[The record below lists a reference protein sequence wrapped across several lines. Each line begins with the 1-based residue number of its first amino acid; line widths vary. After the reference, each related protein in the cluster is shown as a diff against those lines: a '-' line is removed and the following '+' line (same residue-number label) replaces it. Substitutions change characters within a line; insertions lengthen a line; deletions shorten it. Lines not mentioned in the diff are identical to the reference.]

1 MNNSAIPEIRIESL
15 DVPKEEPD
23 ELHLYE
29 ADTPYAKKREHAL
42 PLSIIAA
49 ALILITVSLALHT
62 SLFAMAAN
70 QLRTVSPTD
79 FFMQLILPGYTAEP
93 IQEDANPNDT
103 DHADKSDNTPPSP
116 TPDTEDGTNSEA
128 PSTGDKI
135 RDKDLSANAEN
146 GFSLSNQ
153 TKYTPDL
160 WALYGAPRLTK
171 TADELAEEYGADA
184 PLVLIYHTHGTE
196 SYANGDTVTAGTGFR
211 SRDPEETVVAVGN
224 VMTEVLEAAGIP
236 VIHLEEMFD
245 EKNWSSAYDNSHA
258 AVCKALEKYPSIQYV
273 FDVHRDAL
281 SGDDGAYISSVFTY
295 DDTRFAQLMLVCGT
309 DEGGSNHKNWRDN
322 LSFALT
328 LQANLHAS
336 YDTLMRPVNLRTASF
351 YQDLRKGAL
360 LLEVGTSANTL
371 AEAKRTAVL
380 FSAALADHIL
390 DRDSGL
396 DVAEWYESYK

>member
-1 MNNSAIPEIRIESL
+1 MNHSAIPEIRIESL
-15 DVPKEEPD
+15 DVSKKEPD

-29 ADTPYAKKREHAL
+29 TDTPCTKKREHVL
-42 PLSIIAA
+42 PLSIIFA

-62 SLFAMAAN
+62 SLFAMVAN

-79 FFMQLILPGYTAEP
+79 FFMQLIFPGYTAEP
-93 IQEDANPNDT
+93 IREDTGSNDT
-103 DHADKSDNTPPSP
+103 DQTDKSNDTPSSP
-116 TPDTEDGTNSEA
+116 TTDTEGGTGTDASPNS
-128 PSTGDKI
+128 DKI
-135 RDKDLSANAEN
+135 RDKDLSTNAEN

-153 TKYTPDL
+153 TRYTPDL

-171 TADELAEEYGADA
+171 TADELMEEYGADA

-211 SRDPEETVVAVGN
+211 SRDPEETVVAVGS
-224 VMTEVLEAAGIP
+224 VMTEILEAAGIP

-258 AVCKALEKYPSIQYV
+258 AVCKVLEKYPSIQYV

-281 SGDDGAYISSVFTY
+281 SGDDGAYISSVSTY

-309 DEGGSNHKNWRDN
+309 DEGGSSHKDWRDN

-328 LQANLHAS
+328 LQADLHAS

-380 FSAALADHIL
+380 FSAALSNHIL

-396 DVAEWYESYK
+396 DVSQWYETYK